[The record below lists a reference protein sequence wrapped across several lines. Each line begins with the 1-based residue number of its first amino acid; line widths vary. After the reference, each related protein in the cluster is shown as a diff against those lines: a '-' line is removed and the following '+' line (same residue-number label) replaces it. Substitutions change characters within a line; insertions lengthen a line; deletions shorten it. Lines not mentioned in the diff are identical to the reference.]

1 MKRKLLSMK
10 LITIDEESEK
20 KLTPIQTQN
29 TQKSSTKRSGISE
42 KIQSF
47 STKISNSS
55 NSESKRSKMVYSYTP
70 TYYSSLHD
78 SITSLCKTILP
89 FNFKKRRLLAAEQKL
104 SKLQSDNLKWQQD
117 SFHQI
122 LNLMGLHKEGILA
135 ETEVSAFRSHLLD
148 TLIASPAEQE
158 QSVILRDKLL
168 FLQELLYAKCISSE
182 EYHSSKR
189 PLLQRL
195 AVQGAEIDAKDVI
208 AGATPRDPKEHG
220 TEEEWSVID
229 LKDEN
234 CLLNKE
240 NSNSKSKSKQSSAKK
255 QIKGAASVLGF
266 VSSYKPGRHREEKSI
281 FDLEESKLSA
291 SACSNH
297 ELGNFGENPLWDSH
311 LKSNENETS
320 TILMPGSLPSEP
332 VRETVCTDKA
342 KKRKPFKSLFQKEQR
357 EGHGGGSSG
366 GGGDHGHPNNSETA
380 TKSAK
385 KHWGFDGFKKWNKND
400 SEDETAPL
408 PLNERSDSEGYSNH
422 LVASPIGEGPDTKL
436 IKKKLHKDG
445 SPSDFF
451 IDKVLGDKIK
461 KELSRIQ
468 TELSTTNPNLKFSND
483 QIEAIST
490 KLPVD
495 KAELKNFFPKSW
507 CDRYGDVVLDVVKKE
522 FKDHV
527 GEMENMRSA
536 AREKHGNNSKRWTT
550 FDDDDE
556 NCHPNLFANGN
567 KMSAESAFLHNQ
579 NPFWSPRHG

>member
-1 MKRKLLSMK
+1 MK
-10 LITIDEESEK
+10 LITIEEESEK
-20 KLTPIQTQN
+20 ELILIQKQN
-29 TQKSSTKRSGISE
+29 TQKSSRKKRSGISE

-47 STKISNSS
+47 SAKISNSK
-55 NSESKRSKMVYSYTP
+55 SESKRSKMVYSYTP

-89 FNFKKRRLLAAEQKL
+89 FNFKKKRLQGAEQKL

-117 SFHQI
+117 SFHQM

-135 ETEVSAFRSHLLD
+135 ETEVSAFRTHLLD

-158 QSVILRDKLL
+158 QTVILRDKLL

-195 AVQGAEIDAKDVI
+195 AVQGAEIEAKDVI
-208 AGATPRDPKEHG
+208 VGATPRDPKEHSS
-220 TEEEWSVID
+220 EEEWSVID

-240 NSNSKSKSKQSSAKK
+240 SSNSKSKSKQSSAKK
-255 QIKGAASVLGF
+255 QMKGAASVLGF
-266 VSSYKPGRHREEKSI
+266 VSSYKPGKHKEEKSI

-291 SACSNH
+291 SAFSNH
-297 ELGNFGENPLWDSH
+297 ELGKFGEKPLWDSH
-311 LKSNENETS
+311 LQSKENETS
-320 TILMPGSLPSEP
+320 TILMPGSLPPEP
-332 VRETVCTDKA
+332 VRETVSTEKA
-342 KKRKPFKSLFQKEQR
+342 KRKPFKSLFQKEQR
-357 EGHGGGSSG
+357 EGHGSGSSG
-366 GGGDHGHPNNSETA
+366 GCSGGDRGRPNNIETP

-385 KHWGFDGFKKWNKND
+385 KHWGFDGFKKWSKND

-408 PLNERSDSEGYSNH
+408 PLNERSDSEVYSNH

-468 TELSTTNPNLKFSND
+468 TELSTTNPNLQFSND

-536 AREKHGNNSKRWTT
+536 AREKHSNNSKRWTT
-550 FDDDDE
+550 FDDDDDE
-556 NCHPNLFANGN
+556 NCHPNLFATHQN
-567 KMSAESAFLHNQ
+567 H
-579 NPFWSPRHG
+579 NPFWSPRHGG